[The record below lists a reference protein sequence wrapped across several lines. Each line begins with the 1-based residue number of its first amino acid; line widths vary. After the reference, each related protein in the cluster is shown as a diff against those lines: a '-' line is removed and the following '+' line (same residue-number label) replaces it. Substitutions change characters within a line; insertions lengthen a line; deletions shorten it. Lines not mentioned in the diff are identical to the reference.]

1 VRLSDL
7 GDHVKRELEEKV
19 RAHADRLQADSQA
32 VYDQVLRDAQ
42 GKDVTVV
49 RDLLAR
55 EWRAKFGTAMPEPDL
70 SKNAE
75 ILARGDRLVAEV
87 NVKM

>member
-1 VRLSDL
+1 MRLGDL
-7 GDHVKRELEEKV
+7 GDHVKQELEKKV

-42 GKDVTVV
+42 GRSVTEI

-55 EWRAKFGTAMPEPDL
+55 EWRAKFGTDMPEPDL
-70 SKNAE
+70 SRNAE
-75 ILARGDRLVAEV
+75 ILARGERLVSEV